1 MSSIQASQ
9 IQAIISH
16 YSAQV
21 DAQLEAMLPAATGPA
36 EPLFA
41 AMRYSVFNGGKRL
54 RPALCFA
61 AAEAVVNSDSNTAK
75 VAAALEM
82 IHAYSLIHDDLP
94 AMDDDDLRRGKPTC
108 HIQFDE
114 ATAILAGDGLQSLA
128 FQQLC
133 ELSEVSPTIVIE
145 LVSMLSRLGGCGGM
159 VAGQAIDLAATGSVL
174 ELGALKVM
182 HAHKTGALIEASVLM
197 GALAT
202 GQATAGQ
209 LAALTEFARAIGL
222 AFQIQDDILDVE
234 SSTEQLG
241 KQQGSDATNHKST
254 YTSILGLEPA
264 RHEAAKLF
272 DQSMQILE
280 SFGEKAD
287 SLRAIAGFIV
297 KRNH

>member
-1 MSSIQASQ
+1 MSSINTIP
-9 IQAIISH
+9 IQDIISH

-21 DAQLEAMLPAATGPA
+21 DAQLDAMLPQASGPA

-41 AMRYSVFNGGKRL
+41 AMRYSIFNGGKRL

-61 AAEAVVNSDSNTAK
+61 AADAVAGSDSNTAK

-133 ELSEVSPTIVIE
+133 ELSELSPTIVIE
-145 LVSMLSRLGGCGGM
+145 LVAMLSRLGGCGGM

-174 ELGALKVM
+174 ELDALKVM
-182 HAHKTGALIEASVLM
+182 HAHKTGALIEASV
-197 GALAT
+197 
-202 GQATAGQ
+202 
-209 LAALTEFARAIGL
+209 
-222 AFQIQDDILDVE
+222 
-234 SSTEQLG
+234 
-241 KQQGSDATNHKST
+241 
-254 YTSILGLEPA
+254 
-264 RHEAAKLF
+264 
-272 DQSMQILE
+272 
-280 SFGEKAD
+280 
-287 SLRAIAGFIV
+287 
-297 KRNH
+297 

>member
-1 MSSIQASQ
+1 
-9 IQAIISH
+9 
-16 YSAQV
+16 
-21 DAQLEAMLPAATGPA
+21 LPAATGPA

-61 AAEAVVNSDSNTAK
+61 AADAVAGSDANTAK

-133 ELSEVSPTIVIE
+133 ELSELDPTIVVE
-145 LVSMLSRLGGCGGM
+145 LVSTLSRLGGCSGM

-174 ELGALKVM
+174 ELDALKVM

-202 GQATAGQ
+202 GQASQEQ
-209 LAALTEFARAIGL
+209 LGALKDFARAIGL

-241 KQQGSDATNHKST
+241 KQQGSDATNLKST
-254 YTSILGLEPA
+254 YTSILGLERA
-264 RHEAAKLF
+264 RSEAAKLF
-272 DQSMQILE
+272 DQSMEILE
-280 SFGEKAD
+280 NFGEKAD
-287 SLRAIAGFIV
+287 PLRAIAAFIV